1 MQTSHIPDSSAHCLQ
16 DGVPDCLEAL
26 GNAGIKVWVLT
37 GDKVETAISIAW
49 SCRLFVEGMGIVTF
63 REEDFLRAHA
73 NSTDEQLQVRAANQ
87 RSNCQDTHIP

>member
-1 MQTSHIPDSSAHCLQ
+1 MHMLCGVQ

-49 SCRLFVEGMGIVTF
+49 SCRLFADGMGIITF
-63 REEDFLRAHA
+63 REEDFLRVKAK
-73 NSTDEQLQVRAANQ
+73 TVDDRLRVRLGDSWWESHCAW
-87 RSNCQDTHIP
+87 RSSVHV